1 MVCLGNI
8 CRSPLAE
15 GIMRSKLSD
24 DFWVDS
30 AGTINF
36 HVNDSPDKRSIQVAQ
51 ENGIDI
57 SHLKGRQFT
66 EKDFSNFDLIFVMD
80 KTNYRDV
87 LRLAKNENDK
97 QKISLLLEAVFPN
110 ENQEVP
116 DPYYGTIDD
125 FRKVYQLVDLAC
137 ERIAQKLLQQNA

>member
-24 DFWVDS
+24 DFWIDS

-51 ENGIDI
+51 ENKIDI

-66 EKDFSNFDLIFVMD
+66 EKDFSDFDLIFVMD
-80 KTNYRDV
+80 ITNYRDV

-97 QKISLLLEAVFPN
+97 QKVSLLLEAVFPN
-110 ENQEVP
+110 QKQEVP

-125 FRKVYQLVDLAC
+125 FRKVYQLIDLAC
-137 ERIAQKLLQQNA
+137 EQIAQKLQQQNA